1 MRYLQGGEDT
11 DCKDG
16 KCDADGD
23 HHKPSCPAAHEPGCS
38 VRGADCD
45 CNTHTC
51 GGEFSKSEKGTD
63 EKDSCTCR
71 KDDKSEKSVVV
82 TAAPV
87 SGVGSASGGLNVEK
101 DGKDT
106 LHLASVANLSLTR
119 ETNITSVASTPNV
132 PRVDTVRFKTE
143 NVFTSAKFRSD
154 FEQNTGQ
161 QGQQQR
167 SFMTQ
172 GMDFTNSP
180 VVVPSTGV
188 ATLTHF
194 PSN

>member
-38 VRGADCD
+38 VRGTDCD

-51 GGEFSKSEKGTD
+51 GGEFSKKGTEKGSE

-71 KDDKSEKSVVV
+71 KEDKSEKSVAPGVL
-82 TAAPV
+82 TADKE
-87 SGVGSASGGLNVEK
+87 SK
-101 DGKDT
+101 DA

-119 ETNITSVASTPNV
+119 ETTVSSTVASPPNV
-132 PRVDTVRFKTE
+132 PLADPVRFKTE
-143 NVFTSAKFRSD
+143 NVFTSTKFRSD
-154 FEQNTGQ
+154 CEQNSSQ
-161 QGQQQR
+161 QAPPQPQPLPQQR
-167 SFMTQ
+167 VFINQ

-180 VVVPSTGV
+180 ATSGV
-188 ATLTHF
+188 TTLTHF
-194 PSN
+194 PAN